1 MNTLEIRL
9 VTNTKELD
17 QIYQIRTEVFVQ
29 EQQVPKDLEF
39 DDLDNDSNH
48 LIAKLNQQPIG
59 CARIRQI
66 GKNKAKL
73 ERIAILK
80 PYRNKGYGTDI
91 TNYCINFCKTKHNTT
106 LFLHAQTHVQKFY
119 ERFGFIE
126 EGTIFQEAGIPHIK
140 MIKNL

>member
-9 VTNTKELD
+9 AKNTKEFD
-17 QIYQIRTEVFVQ
+17 QIYLIRTEVFVH
-29 EQQVPKDLEF
+29 EQHVPKDLEF
-39 DDLDNDSNH
+39 DDLDNESDH

-80 PYRNKGYGTDI
+80 PYRNKGYGTNL
-91 TNYCINFCKTKHNTT
+91 TNYCINFCKSKHDSIIY
-106 LFLHAQTHVQKFY
+106 LHAQTTVQKFY

-140 MIKNL
+140 MTKIL